1 MIKIA
6 IINSNT
12 NICENVSEDSR
23 PINQINVP
31 GYILLNLETTETI
44 KWNWNPTLD
53 DWEEIEGSIGTG
65 GIGYTY
71 INGKLKEP
79 KPTVKLKPPGE
90 NSNIIL

>member
-1 MIKIA
+1 MIRIA

-44 KWNWNPTLD
+44 KWNGGNVPSGTANQVD
-53 DWEEIEGSIGTG
+53 TIGLMFV
-65 GIGYTY
+65 Y
-71 INGKLKEP
+71 N
-79 KPTVKLKPPGE
+79 
-90 NSNIIL
+90 NSGVLSQVLGQVGTFA